1 MYKHTGNIY
10 GLICIC
16 RKEQDNKSL
25 SAKNLSD
32 RMQNSYESKIDVLH
46 SQWMETYKYIS
57 INLDS
62 DFQQSYKELLENRLC
77 KKFYSKIST
86 NKRKELRVITDCLLN
101 NYSFSP
107 ANFEIFKSFIDCL
120 TKPDIQ
126 DQDRTDSAIEQM
138 NSDILQEQKYLKT
151 LVDFIAKDSITPEQ
165 FTDLKCIINN
175 LSNSSVSSD
184 YVDKSV
190 KENLEHYL
198 NEMEKYDTII
208 KNIEIDFKEIENI
221 EKNLQKFVKENQIPN
236 DERLLNEKL
245 RKQEQI
251 IQAIKNENNS
261 RKMECQKLRTEIEKK
276 FNTGIINIIYKLLF
290 DQMP

>member
-221 EKNLQKFVKENQIPN
+221 EK
-236 DERLLNEKL
+236 
-245 RKQEQI
+245 
-251 IQAIKNENNS
+251 
-261 RKMECQKLRTEIEKK
+261 
-276 FNTGIINIIYKLLF
+276 IYKNLLKKIKY
-290 DQMP
+290 QMMRGY